1 MASIT
6 KKLQVRP
13 HNIVDVEDSGGAEQG
28 TELVEE
34 HQHDNVQSGEEV
46 EPWMETWKNGEGAEP
61 EGDP

>member
-6 KKLQVRP
+6 KKVQVRP

-34 HQHDNVQSGEEV
+34 HQHDDVQGGEEI
-46 EPWMETWKNGEGAEP
+46 EPWMETWIEKK
-61 EGDP
+61 

>member
-6 KKLQVRP
+6 EKLQVRP
-13 HNIVDVEDSGGAEQG
+13 HNIVDVEDNGGAEQG
-28 TELVEE
+28 TELDEE

-46 EPWMETWKNGEGAEP
+46 KPWMETWKNGEGAEP

>member
-6 KKLQVRP
+6 KKVQVRP

-34 HQHDNVQSGEEV
+34 HQHDDVQGGEEI
-46 EPWMETWKNGEGAEP
+46 EPWVGNLEKLSRR
-61 EGDP
+61 